1 MDGQPLG
8 SNFTYEYIKTIFY
21 ISFYQRQLAREAGF
35 FSIMIPGGN
44 LGQIGWG
51 GKFYKEN
58 NINHSQKPQCCNKQA
73 T

>member
-1 MDGQPLG
+1 MGNHWGQILHMNILRQYFTFLFIKGNWPEKLG
-8 SNFTYEYIKTIFY
+8 V
-21 ISFYQRQLAREAGF
+21 